1 MTVAAARHFVM
12 SRQIDSA
19 TSRLSNSPA
28 GASDVG
34 KAIDTSVPR
43 RRFLQRTG
51 TALLAGSVVQ
61 AFGVTGALVHSGD
74 ARAATGPLTL
84 RIGYQKSSTL
94 IVVAKARGTLA
105 QALAPHNVT
114 LTWHEFTSGL
124 PLLEAL
130 NVGSIDFSADVADT
144 VPVFAQ
150 AAGARIAY
158 VARETPSPDAEA
170 ILVQQTSPIKT
181 LADLKGK
188 RIAVTKGAG
197 VHYLLI
203 AALQSAGLR
212 ITDVQPAYL
221 TPADGRA
228 AFASGNVD
236 AWVTWDPFL
245 ASVERQDKV
254 RTLTTARG
262 LAGYQR
268 YYLATPAFAREHSA
282 VLRDVYRALSEAG
295 QWVRANPHEAAALLA
310 PIWGLDTATVEAAN
324 RRRSYDVQPVVRDA
338 IAEQQRIADVFTQ
351 AGLLPR
357 RVDAADATIW
367 QAPA

>member
-1 MTVAAARHFVM
+1 MTRQPDSTHFAAAVDNT
-12 SRQIDSA
+12 DSA
-19 TSRLSNSPA
+19 PLSSPPSA
-28 GASDVG
+28 
-34 KAIDTSVPR
+34 R
-43 RRFLQRTG
+43 RRFLQRAG
-51 TALLAGSVVQ
+51 TAMLAGGTLN
-61 AFGVTGALVHSGD
+61 ALGIAGAAGVLTHSRQ
-74 ARAATGPLTL
+74 ARAANTPLTL

-94 IVVAKARGTLA
+94 IVLAKARGTLA

-170 ILVQQTSPIKT
+170 ILVPQNSPIKT

-203 AALQSAGLR
+203 AALQSVGLR
-212 ITDVQPAYL
+212 INDVQPAYL

-268 YYLATPAFAREHSA
+268 YYLATPAFARDHDA
-282 VLRDVYRALSEAG
+282 VLRDVYRTLRETG
-295 QWVRANPHEAAALLA
+295 QWVRTNPREAAAQLS
-310 PIWGLDTATVEAAN
+310 PVWGLDAATVEAAN
-324 RRRSYDVQPVVRDA
+324 KRRSYDVQPVVRDA
-338 IAEQQRIADVFTQ
+338 VAEQQRIADVFTQ

-357 RVDAADATIW
+357 RIDAADATIW

>member
-1 MTVAAARHFVM
+1 MSTPTNRRH
-12 SRQIDSA
+12 
-19 TSRLSNSPA
+19 
-28 GASDVG
+28 
-34 KAIDTSVPR
+34 
-43 RRFLQRTG
+43 FLQRTG
-51 TALLAGSVVQ
+51 STLLAGS
-61 AFGVTGALVHSGD
+61 ALSTLGTLGTAAGALSSLTHSAN
-74 ARAATGPLTL
+74 ARAADAPLTL

-94 IVVAKARGTLA
+94 IVLAKTRGTLA
-105 QALAPHNVT
+105 KALAPHNVT

-170 ILVQQTSPIKT
+170 ILVPQNSPIRS

-188 RIAVTKGAG
+188 RVAVTKGAG

-203 AALQSAGLR
+203 AALQSIGLR
-212 ITDVQPAYL
+212 FSDVQPAYL
-221 TPADGRA
+221 TPADARA

-236 AWVTWDPFL
+236 AWVTWDPFF
-245 ASVERQDKV
+245 ASVEQQDKV
-254 RTLTTARG
+254 RILSTARG

-268 YYLATPAFAREHSA
+268 YYLATPAFARDHDA
-282 VLRDVYRALSEAG
+282 VLRAVYQTLRETG
-295 QWVRANPHEAAALLA
+295 QWVRTNPREAAAQLA
-310 PIWGLDTATVEAAN
+310 PVWGVDTAIVEAAN

-351 AGLLPR
+351 AGLLPKR
-357 RVDAADATIW
+357 IDAADATIW

>member
-1 MTVAAARHFVM
+1 MTRQPDSTHFAAAV
-12 SRQIDSA
+12 DNTVSA
-19 TSRLSNSPA
+19 PLSSPPSA
-28 GASDVG
+28 
-34 KAIDTSVPR
+34 R
-43 RRFLQRTG
+43 RRFLQRAG
-51 TALLAGSVVQ
+51 TAMLAG
-61 AFGVTGALVHSGD
+61 GALNALGIAGAAGMLTHSSQ
-74 ARAATGPLTL
+74 ARAANTPLTL

-94 IVVAKARGTLA
+94 VVLAKARGTLA

-170 ILVQQTSPIKT
+170 ILVPQNSPIKT

-203 AALQSAGLR
+203 AALQSVGLR
-212 ITDVQPAYL
+212 INDVQPAYL

-254 RTLTTARG
+254 RPLTTARG

-268 YYLATPAFAREHSA
+268 YYLATPAFARDHDA
-282 VLRDVYRALSEAG
+282 VLRDVYRTLRETG
-295 QWVRANPHEAAALLA
+295 QWVRTNPREAAAQLS
-310 PIWGLDTATVEAAN
+310 PVWGLDAATVEAAN
-324 RRRSYDVQPVVRDA
+324 KRRSYDVQPVVRDA
-338 IAEQQRIADVFTQ
+338 VAEQQRIADVFTQ

-357 RVDAADATIW
+357 RIDAADATIW

>member
-1 MTVAAARHFVM
+1 MLAGGGIHAFGAAGALALSGNACAAA
-12 SRQIDSA
+12 
-19 TSRLSNSPA
+19 T
-28 GASDVG
+28 
-34 KAIDTSVPR
+34 
-43 RRFLQRTG
+43 
-51 TALLAGSVVQ
+51 
-61 AFGVTGALVHSGD
+61 
-74 ARAATGPLTL
+74 PLTL

-94 IVVAKARGTLA
+94 IVLAKARGTLA

-158 VARETPSPDAEA
+158 IARETPSPDAEA
-170 ILVQQTSPIKT
+170 ILVPQHSPIKT

-203 AALQSAGLR
+203 VALQSAGLR
-212 ITDVQPAYL
+212 INDVQPAYL
-221 TPADGRA
+221 TPADARA
-228 AFASGNVD
+228 AFVSGNVD

-245 ASVERQDKV
+245 ASVEHQDKV

-268 YYLATPAFAREHSA
+268 YYLATPAFAREHDA
-282 VLRDVYRALSEAG
+282 VLREVYRTLRETG
-295 QWVRANPHEAAALLA
+295 QWVRTNPRDAAAQLA
-310 PIWGLDTATVEAAN
+310 PLWGLDAATIEAAN
-324 RRRSYDVQPVVRDA
+324 KRRSYDVQPVGRDA

-351 AGLLPR
+351 AGLLPK
-357 RVDAADATIW
+357 RVDAADATLW
-367 QAPA
+367 HPPV

>member
-1 MTVAAARHFVM
+1 MT
-12 SRQIDSA
+12 RQPDSA
-19 TSRLSNSPA
+19 HFAATVDNTDDTPRSSQPPA
-28 GASDVG
+28 
-34 KAIDTSVPR
+34 R

-51 TALLAGSVVQ
+51 TAMLAG
-61 AFGVTGALVHSGD
+61 GALNALGIAGAASVLTHSGQ
-74 ARAATGPLTL
+74 ARAANAPLTL

-94 IVVAKARGTLA
+94 IVLAKARGTLA

-170 ILVQQTSPIKT
+170 ILVPQNSPIKT
-181 LADLKGK
+181 LSDLKGK

-203 AALQSAGLR
+203 AALQSVGLR
-212 ITDVQPAYL
+212 INDVQPAYL

-268 YYLATPAFAREHSA
+268 YYLATPAFARDHDA
-282 VLRDVYRALSEAG
+282 VLRDVYRTLRETG
-295 QWVRANPHEAAALLA
+295 QWVRTNPREAAAQLS
-310 PIWGLDTATVEAAN
+310 PVWGLDVATVEAAN
-324 RRRSYDVQPVVRDA
+324 KRRSYDVQPVVREA
-338 IAEQQRIADVFTQ
+338 VAEQQRIADVFTQ
-351 AGLLPR
+351 AGLLPKR
-357 RVDAADATIW
+357 IDAADATIW

>member
-1 MTVAAARHFVM
+1 MPH
-12 SRQIDSA
+12 
-19 TSRLSNSPA
+19 SPDLA
-28 GASDVG
+28 
-34 KAIDTSVPR
+34 R
-43 RRFLQRTG
+43 RRHFLQRTG
-51 TALLAGSVVQ
+51 STLLAG
-61 AFGVTGALVHSGD
+61 GALSATGTLGAVAGALGSLTQSGN
-74 ARAATGPLTL
+74 ARAADAPLTL

-94 IVVAKARGTLA
+94 IVLAKTRGTLA
-105 QALAPHNVT
+105 KALAPHNVT

-170 ILVQQTSPIKT
+170 ILVPQNSPIRS

-188 RIAVTKGAG
+188 RVAVTKGAG

-203 AALQSAGLR
+203 AALQSVGLR
-212 ITDVQPAYL
+212 FTDVQPAYL
-221 TPADGRA
+221 TPADARA

-236 AWVTWDPFL
+236 AWVTWDPFF
-245 ASVERQDKV
+245 ASVEQQDKV
-254 RTLTTARG
+254 RVLSTARG

-268 YYLATPAFAREHSA
+268 YYLATPAFARDHDA
-282 VLRDVYRALSEAG
+282 VLRAVYQTLRETG
-295 QWVRANPHEAAALLA
+295 QWVRTNPREAAAQLA
-310 PIWGLDTATVEAAN
+310 PVWGLDPAIVEAAN

-351 AGLLPR
+351 AGLLPKR
-357 RVDAADATIW
+357 IDAADATIW

>member
-1 MTVAAARHFVM
+1 MLA
-12 SRQIDSA
+12 
-19 TSRLSNSPA
+19 
-28 GASDVG
+28 
-34 KAIDTSVPR
+34 R
-43 RRFLQRTG
+43 RRGIALHVGLAQCASTSLDMSTPKNRRHFLQRTG
-51 TALLAGSVVQ
+51 STLLAGS
-61 AFGVTGALVHSGD
+61 ALSALGTLGTAAGALSSLTHSVN
-74 ARAATGPLTL
+74 ARAADAPLTL

-94 IVVAKARGTLA
+94 IVLAKTRGTLA
-105 QALAPHNVT
+105 KALAPHNVT

-130 NVGSIDFSADVADT
+130 NVGSVDFSADVADT

-170 ILVQQTSPIKT
+170 ILVPQNSPIRS

-188 RIAVTKGAG
+188 RVAVTKGAG

-203 AALQSAGLR
+203 AALQSVGLR
-212 ITDVQPAYL
+212 FSDVQPAYL
-221 TPADGRA
+221 TPADARA

-236 AWVTWDPFL
+236 AWVTWDPFF
-245 ASVERQDKV
+245 ASVEQQDKV
-254 RTLTTARG
+254 RILSTARG

-268 YYLATPAFAREHSA
+268 YYLATPAFARDHDA
-282 VLRDVYRALSEAG
+282 VLRAVYQTLRETG
-295 QWVRANPHEAAALLA
+295 QWVRTNPREAAAQLA
-310 PIWGLDTATVEAAN
+310 PVWGLETGIVEAAN

-351 AGLLPR
+351 AGLLPKR
-357 RVDAADATIW
+357 IDAADATIW

>member
-1 MTVAAARHFVM
+1 M
-12 SRQIDSA
+12 SRQIDSTQPDQA
-19 TSRLSNSPA
+19 HHAAET
-28 GASDVG
+28 
-34 KAIDTSVPR
+34 VPQHPQR
-43 RRFLQRTG
+43 RRFLQRAG
-51 TALLAGSVVQ
+51 TAMLAGGAVQ
-61 AFGVTGALVHSGD
+61 AFGVAGALTLSD
-74 ARAATGPLTL
+74 NARAAATPLTL

-94 IVVAKARGTLA
+94 IVLAKARGTLV

-170 ILVQQTSPIKT
+170 ILVPQNSPIKT

-203 AALQSAGLR
+203 AALQSVGLR
-212 ITDVQPAYL
+212 INDVQPAYL

-268 YYLATPAFAREHSA
+268 YYLATPAFARDHDA
-282 VLRDVYRALSEAG
+282 VLRAVYQTLSETG
-295 QWVRANPHEAAALLA
+295 QWVRANPRDAAAQLA
-310 PIWGLDTATVEAAN
+310 PIWGLDVATVEAAN
-324 RRRSYDVQPVVRDA
+324 KRRSYDVQPVVRDA

-351 AGLLPR
+351 AGLLPK

-367 QAPA
+367 QPSA

>member
-1 MTVAAARHFVM
+1 MSTPTNRRH
-12 SRQIDSA
+12 
-19 TSRLSNSPA
+19 
-28 GASDVG
+28 
-34 KAIDTSVPR
+34 
-43 RRFLQRTG
+43 FLQRTTG
-51 TALLAGSVVQ
+51 TLLAGSAVSTLGTLG
-61 AFGVTGALVHSGD
+61 AAAGALGSLTHSAN
-74 ARAATGPLTL
+74 ARAADAPLTL

-94 IVVAKARGTLA
+94 IVLAKTRGTLA
-105 QALAPHNVT
+105 KALAPHNVT

-170 ILVQQTSPIKT
+170 ILAPQHSPIRS

-188 RIAVTKGAG
+188 RVAVTKGAG

-203 AALQSAGLR
+203 AALQSVGLR
-212 ITDVQPAYL
+212 FSDVQPAYL
-221 TPADGRA
+221 TPADARA

-236 AWVTWDPFL
+236 AWVTWDPFF
-245 ASVERQDKV
+245 ASVEQQDKV
-254 RTLTTARG
+254 RVLSTARG

-268 YYLATPAFAREHSA
+268 YYLATPAFARDHDA
-282 VLRDVYRALSEAG
+282 VLRAVYQTLRETG
-295 QWVRANPHEAAALLA
+295 QWVRTNPREAAAQLA
-310 PIWGLDTATVEAAN
+310 PVWGLDAAIVEAAN
-324 RRRSYDVQPVVRDA
+324 RRRSYDVQPVVREA

-351 AGLLPR
+351 AGLLPKR
-357 RVDAADATIW
+357 IDAADATLW
-367 QAPA
+367 RAPA

>member
-1 MTVAAARHFVM
+1 MLAGGTLNALG
-12 SRQIDSA
+12 I
-19 TSRLSNSPA
+19 A
-28 GASDVG
+28 GA
-34 KAIDTSVPR
+34 A
-43 RRFLQRTG
+43 
-51 TALLAGSVVQ
+51 
-61 AFGVTGALVHSGD
+61 GALAHSGQ
-74 ARAATGPLTL
+74 ARAANPPLTL

-94 IVVAKARGTLA
+94 IVLAKARGTLA

-170 ILVQQTSPIKT
+170 ILVPQNSPIKT
-181 LADLKGK
+181 LSDLKGK

-203 AALQSAGLR
+203 AALQSVGLR
-212 ITDVQPAYL
+212 INDVQLAYL

-268 YYLATPAFAREHSA
+268 YYLATPAFARDHDA
-282 VLRDVYRALSEAG
+282 VLRDVYRTLRETG
-295 QWVRANPHEAAALLA
+295 QWVRTNPREAAAQLS
-310 PIWGLDTATVEAAN
+310 PVWGLDVATVEAAN
-324 RRRSYDVQPVVRDA
+324 KRRSYDVQPVVRDA
-338 IAEQQRIADVFTQ
+338 VAEQQRIADVFTQ

-357 RVDAADATIW
+357 RIDAADATIW

>member
-1 MTVAAARHFVM
+1 LLA
-12 SRQIDSA
+12 
-19 TSRLSNSPA
+19 
-28 GASDVG
+28 
-34 KAIDTSVPR
+34 R
-43 RRFLQRTG
+43 RRGIALHVELAQCASTPLDMSTPTNRRHFLQRTG
-51 TALLAGSVVQ
+51 STLLAGS
-61 AFGVTGALVHSGD
+61 ALSTLGTLGTAAGALSSLTHSAN
-74 ARAATGPLTL
+74 ARAADAPLTL

-94 IVVAKARGTLA
+94 IVLAKTRGTLA
-105 QALAPHNVT
+105 KALAPHNVT

-170 ILVQQTSPIKT
+170 ILVPQNSPIRS

-188 RIAVTKGAG
+188 RVAVTKGAG

-203 AALQSAGLR
+203 AALQSIGLR
-212 ITDVQPAYL
+212 FSDVQPAYL
-221 TPADGRA
+221 TPADARA

-236 AWVTWDPFL
+236 AWVTWDPFF
-245 ASVERQDKV
+245 ASVEQQDKV
-254 RTLTTARG
+254 RILSTARG

-268 YYLATPAFAREHSA
+268 YYLATPAFARDHDA
-282 VLRDVYRALSEAG
+282 VLRAVYQTLRETG
-295 QWVRANPHEAAALLA
+295 QWVRTNPREAAAQLA
-310 PIWGLDTATVEAAN
+310 PVWGVDTAIVEAAN

-351 AGLLPR
+351 AGLLPKR
-357 RVDAADATIW
+357 IDAADATIW

>member
-1 MTVAAARHFVM
+1 MSIKNDRVLPASQTVAV
-12 SRQIDSA
+12 A
-19 TSRLSNSPA
+19 TSSLAVHPSRRQFLRRAGVAALAGGAHALGVA
-28 GASDVG
+28 GA
-34 KAIDTSVPR
+34 
-43 RRFLQRTG
+43 
-51 TALLAGSVVQ
+51 
-61 AFGVTGALVHSGD
+61 VTRSAPVH
-74 ARAATGPLTL
+74 AANGPLTL

-94 IVVAKARGTLA
+94 IVLAKARGTLA
-105 QALAPHNVT
+105 QALAPHDVT

-170 ILVQQTSPIKT
+170 ILVPEASPIRT

-203 AALQSAGLR
+203 VALQSVGLR
-212 ITDVQPAYL
+212 IGDVQPAYL
-221 TPADGRA
+221 TPADARA

-236 AWVTWDPFL
+236 AWVTWDPFF

-254 RTLTTARG
+254 RTLVTARG

-268 YYLATPAFAREHSA
+268 YYLATPAFARDHGP
-282 VLRDVYRALSEAG
+282 VLRELYRTLRETG
-295 QWVRANPHEAAALLA
+295 QWVRANPREAAARLA
-310 PIWGLDTATVEAAN
+310 PIWGLDAATVEAAN
-324 RRRSYDVQPVVRDA
+324 RRRSYDVQPVVREA

>member
-1 MTVAAARHFVM
+1 MSKTM
-12 SRQIDSA
+12 SRFLPPYDGLRASGSA
-19 TSRLSNSPA
+19 TAAVSRR
-28 GASDVG
+28 
-34 KAIDTSVPR
+34 T
-43 RRFLQRTG
+43 FLTHS
-51 TALLAGSVVQ
+51 LAGLATAS
-61 AFGVTGALVHSGD
+61 ALGPLTSGIAHAAD
-74 ARAATGPLTL
+74 APLTL

-94 IVVAKARGTLA
+94 TVLAKTRGTLER
-105 QALAPHNVT
+105 ALASQQVT
-114 LTWHEFTSGL
+114 ITWHEFTSGL

-158 VARETPSPDAEA
+158 VARETPSPEAEA
-170 ILVQQTSPIKT
+170 ILVRQDSPIRT

-188 RIAVTKGAG
+188 RVAVTKGAG
-197 VHYLLI
+197 VHFLLI

-212 ITDVQPAYL
+212 ASDVKPAYL

-236 AWVTWDPFL
+236 AWVTWDPFV

-254 RTLTTARG
+254 RRLASGNG

-268 YYLATPAFAREHSA
+268 YYLATPAFARDHDA
-282 VLRDVYRALSEAG
+282 VLRVVYKTLRETG
-295 QWVRANPHEAAALLA
+295 QWLRANPHDAAVALA
-310 PIWGLDTATVEAAN
+310 PVWGLDVPTVELAN
-324 RRRSYDVQPVVRDA
+324 QRRSYDVQPVGREA

-351 AGLLPR
+351 AGLLPK
-357 RVDAADATIW
+357 RVDAADVALW

>member
-1 MTVAAARHFVM
+1 MTRQPDPAHLAAV
-12 SRQIDSA
+12 DN
-19 TSRLSNSPA
+19 T
-28 GASDVG
+28 D
-34 KAIDTSVPR
+34 DTSLSPLPPAR
-43 RRFLQRTG
+43 RRFLQRAG
-51 TALLAGSVVQ
+51 TAMLAG
-61 AFGVTGALVHSGD
+61 GALNALGIAGAAGVLTHSGQ
-74 ARAATGPLTL
+74 ARAANAPLTL

-94 IVVAKARGTLA
+94 IVLAKARGTLA

-170 ILVQQTSPIKT
+170 ILVPQNSPIKT
-181 LADLKGK
+181 LSDLKGK

-203 AALQSAGLR
+203 AALQSVGLR
-212 ITDVQPAYL
+212 INDVQPAYL

-268 YYLATPAFAREHSA
+268 YYLATPAFARDHDA
-282 VLRDVYRALSEAG
+282 VLRDVYRTLRETG
-295 QWVRANPHEAAALLA
+295 QWVRTNPREAAAQLS
-310 PIWGLDTATVEAAN
+310 PVWGLDVATVEAAN
-324 RRRSYDVQPVVRDA
+324 KRRSYDVQPVVRDA
-338 IAEQQRIADVFTQ
+338 VAEQQRIADVFTQ
-351 AGLLPR
+351 AGLLPKR
-357 RVDAADATIW
+357 IDAADATIW